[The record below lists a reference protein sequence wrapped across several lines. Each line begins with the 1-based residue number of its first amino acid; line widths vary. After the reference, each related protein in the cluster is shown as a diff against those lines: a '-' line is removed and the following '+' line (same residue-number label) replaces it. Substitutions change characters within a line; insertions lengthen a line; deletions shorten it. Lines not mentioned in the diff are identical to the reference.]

1 MKNLQRS
8 ALQGALVAS
17 ICVAAPTMASSEDNS
32 SSSRPVLAEFV
43 QTATMDHP
51 LLANAQAQLDK
62 ARARAR
68 GQNRP
73 LYNPELELEYEDADE
88 KTKTVGIAQSI
99 DWSGKRR
106 ARYSVAQAEVDLAGA
121 AFEITR
127 KALLTE
133 LLVGLSNS
141 QFSLKE
147 HQLSERRVELGQEFL
162 ALAERRNRAGDIT
175 KAELLTARLAL
186 AEAQAAMNTAQNE
199 LSRAQEQ
206 LAGISGGN
214 RALWPALQG
223 VPTEAQPSLESIH
236 PVELPELRFA
246 TMQTQVSRTQIRL
259 AQKDRNPDP
268 TLGVRYGEEGT
279 STLVGVSFSIPI
291 PILNNY
297 RAEVDE
303 AQAGLIGAE
312 QSYLDVQRRISARLQ
327 SSHERYLR
335 SYENWLQ
342 WQSEGEQLLLEQR
355 QLLQKLW
362 QLGEINAVDY
372 LVQLNQTFATESA
385 SSQLH
390 SRLWNDW
397 FLWLDASGSTSE
409 WTENLQ

>member
-1 MKNLQRS
+1 
-8 ALQGALVAS
+8 
-17 ICVAAPTMASSEDNS
+17 
-32 SSSRPVLAEFV
+32 
-43 QTATMDHP
+43 
-51 LLANAQAQLDK
+51 
-62 ARARAR
+62 
-68 GQNRP
+68 
-73 LYNPELELEYEDADE
+73 
-88 KTKTVGIAQSI
+88 
-99 DWSGKRR
+99 
-106 ARYSVAQAEVDLAGA
+106 
-121 AFEITR
+121 
-127 KALLTE
+127 LLTE
-133 LLVGLSNS
+133 LLVGLSNY

-162 ALAERRNRAGDIT
+162 ALAERRNRAGDIP

-223 VPTEAQPSLESIH
+223 VPTEAQPSLELIH
-236 PVELPELRFA
+236 PVDLPELRFA
-246 TMQTQVSRTQIRL
+246 ALQTQVSRTRIRL

-297 RAEVDE
+297 RAEVDA

-335 SYENWLQ
+335 SYENWIQ
-342 WQSEGEQLLLEQR
+342 WQSEGEKLLLEQR